1 MQADTFAQRRI
12 IMLARPRLGAIS
24 PSRRVRRALE
34 AQGHA
39 VFWFTPQTWPQL
51 FDGPRARVTCLR
63 ALIERWDVDALVMA
77 DGVGATGDDAPGL
90 RRIVFAASDG
100 ELRRSLEACEGTQ
113 VDALWLLEGVSGGAG
128 ARSTWGIGR
137 VTDLSDL
144 TLANDI
150 APQTGPVCV
159 QDESAARAE
168 ALRAAAGAAG
178 GGVRCLGEGWPEELL
193 VGSGESD
200 AAYALRGA
208 RTLVRLDDAPS
219 SPLERYLSACHRQ
232 LSAAGEGG
240 VEKDEGPS
248 LEDSLGAALEGSVPP
263 SLTAPSAPAR
273 AVSVLGYVGWGNFGD
288 EYILSTIA
296 ERLGERLPGTVTVA
310 VGENPWH
317 TLVNRGIYTVPLGDK
332 MALDALLERSCAA
345 LVMAGLLFDQGIR
358 WTMGKAEMV
367 SSVLHT
373 DIPGIAAYVA
383 LARSNDTPVVL
394 YGIGAGPLESG
405 HARQLVRLMGT
416 LGARF
421 SCRDAETAELIAGC
435 GVPAGLVA
443 RRADVAFTG
452 SARRTAL
459 VDGWLAREGLDAEA
473 DELIVVSLRDYEN
486 VADDLPARVAGALS
500 RTLAARPRAHAVLSL
515 LDAADRGIS
524 ERVAASMEDGG
535 RVRLFDPGD
544 DIDAVADLL
553 GRASAGLSMRYH
565 CSLLLLRGGSPC
577 VGLGYL
583 PKVCSLYQEAG
594 MGDFLLGMD
603 ATEDELAR
611 ALLRTLEERGELREQ
626 IVGSVACL
634 AGLARRAEDELVEA
648 MAPRTVAGSQGRAHE
663 LFLYSEAASD
673 RMLRDERRRADGA
686 EAQLAE
692 ARRELDE
699 ARRRIAE
706 LEGSNSYR
714 VGSMLMKVP
723 GKIKHAIRR

>member
-1 MQADTFAQRRI
+1 M
-12 IMLARPRLGAIS
+12 
-24 PSRRVRRALE
+24 
-34 AQGHA
+34 
-39 VFWFTPQTWPQL
+39 FWFTPQTWPQL

-90 RRIVFAASDG
+90 RRIVFAASDE
-100 ELRRSLEACEGTQ
+100 ELRQSLEACEGAQ
-113 VDALWLLEGVSGGAG
+113 VDALWLLEGVSGGAR

-150 APQTGPVCV
+150 APEAGPVCV

-178 GGVRCLGEGWPEELL
+178 CGVRCLGEGWPEEAR

-208 RTLVRLDDAPS
+208 RTLVTLDDAPS
-219 SPLERYLSACHRQ
+219 SPLERYLAACHRQ

-248 LEDSLGAALEGSVPP
+248 LEDSLAAALEGSVPP
-263 SLTAPSAPAR
+263 SPAAPSAPAR

-405 HARQLVRLMGT
+405 HAQRLVRLMGA

-435 GVPAGLVA
+435 GVPAELVA

-452 SARRTAL
+452 SARWTAL

-473 DELIVVSLRDYEN
+473 DELVVVSLRDYEN
-486 VADDLPARVAGALS
+486 VADDLPARVAGAL
-500 RTLAARPRAHAVLSL
+500 
-515 LDAADRGIS
+515 DRGARGATPAPTPCS
-524 ERVAASMEDGG
+524 VCSTPPTGASPSGSRRAWRMAGASTSST
-535 RVRLFDPGD
+535 P
-544 DIDAVADLL
+544 ATTSTPVADLL
-553 GRASAGLSMRYH
+553 GRAAAGLSMRYH

-611 ALLRTLEERGELREQ
+611 ALLRTLEERGKLREQ
-626 IVGSVACL
+626 IVGGVASL
-634 AGLARRAEDELVEA
+634 TGLARRAEDELVEA
-648 MAPRTVAGSQGRAHE
+648 MAPRTVAGSQGQAHE

-714 VGSMLMKVP
+714 VGSLLMKVP
-723 GKIKHAIRR
+723 SKIKHTIRR

>member
-39 VFWFTPQTWPQL
+39 VFWFTPQMWPQL
-51 FDGPRARVTCLR
+51 FDGPRARVERLR

-77 DGVGATGDDAPGL
+77 DGVGTTAEGATGL

-100 ELRRSLEACEGTQ
+100 ELGQSLAACEGAEP
-113 VDALWLLEGVSGGAG
+113 DALWLIEGVSGDAR
-128 ARSTWGIGR
+128 ARSAWGIGQ

-150 APQTGPVCV
+150 VSEEALVCV
-159 QDESAARAE
+159 RDASAGREE
-168 ALRAAAGAAG
+168 ALRAAAGG
-178 GGVRCLGEGWPEELL
+178 GTVRCLGEGWPEGLL

-208 RTLVRLDDAPS
+208 RTLAALDDAPG
-219 SPLERYLSACHRQ
+219 SPLERYLAACHRQ
-232 LSAAGEGG
+232 LSAAGEKG
-240 VEKDEGPS
+240 VGAPEGAS
-248 LEDSLGAALEGSVPP
+248 FEESIVAALEGSVPP
-263 SLTAPSAPAR
+263 SPTAPSAPAR

-296 ERLGERLPGTVTVA
+296 ERLGERLPGTLTVA

-317 TLVNRGIYTVPLGDK
+317 TLVNRGIYTVPLADK
-332 MALDALLERSCAA
+332 MALDALLERSSAA

-405 HARQLVRLMGT
+405 HARRLVRLMGA

-435 GVPAGLVA
+435 GVPAELVA

-500 RTLAARPRAHAVLSL
+500 RALAARPRAHAVLCL

-524 ERVAASMEDGG
+524 ERVAASMADSG
-535 RVRLFDPGD
+535 RVHLFDPGD

-553 GRASAGLSMRYH
+553 GRATAGLSMRYH

-611 ALLRTLEERGELREQ
+611 ALLRALEERGELREQ
-626 IVGSVACL
+626 IAGGVASL
-634 AGLARRAEDELVEA
+634 AERARRTEDELVET

-706 LEGSNSYR
+706 LEGSNSHR
-714 VGSMLMKVP
+714 VGSLLMKVP
-723 GKIKHAIRR
+723 GKLKHAIRR